1 MNRNLSPMRVLLLGL
16 LVALAQA
23 IALAADTGTP
33 PREQGDG
40 QALALEVRSLQP
52 ASTTTN
58 RATLEI
64 RNASGKR
71 QRVPIVIE
79 TVAPAPN
86 SDRWSTRYLAG
97 SRDAG
102 SSETLEIVHRAEA
115 TPEYRLQGPQETT
128 ASQVA
133 TTATGRSFAGSDF
146 SLADLGLE
154 FLHWPQQR
162 LIPAPKDHPHMVK
175 GRSCRV
181 LESRNPS
188 GSPYARVVSWIDLE
202 FRGLIQADAYDARGQ
217 LLKQF
222 SVGSFKKVDGVWML
236 KDMEILDDQKGTKTR
251 LEFELTVPRDP
262 R

>member
-1 MNRNLSPMRVLLLGL
+1 MNRYPGLLTALLLVLTGSFS
-16 LVALAQA
+16 
-23 IALAADTGTP
+23 LAAEATGTP
-33 PREQGDG
+33 REQADG

-71 QRVPIVIE
+71 QRVPVVIE
-79 TVAPAPN
+79 TVAPQPHT
-86 SDRWSTRYLAG
+86 DQWSTRYLAG
-97 SRDAG
+97 SAG
-102 SSETLEIVHRAEA
+102 TDTSETLEIVHRPDAA
-115 TPEYRLQGPQETT
+115 PEYRLQSPTGAP
-128 ASQVA
+128 ASPVA
-133 TTATGRSFAGSDF
+133 PTETGRSFARSDF

-154 FLHWPQQR
+154 FLHWSQQR

-188 GSPYARVVSWIDLE
+188 GRPYSRVVSWIDLE
-202 FRGLIQADAYDARGQ
+202 FRGLIQADAYDARGE

-236 KDMEILDDQKGTKTR
+236 KDMEIIDEQRGTKTR
-251 LEFELTVPRDP
+251 LEFELTVPQQAR
-262 R
+262 